1 MMRAAL
7 LLPLLLAGCISLLP
21 EPPPPPRIF
30 AMEAGQVARLEGER
44 IDAVIGVNEPTGER
58 SILGADLIWRT
69 GDELAFVGGTQW
81 STRAAESLQ
90 SLVVE
95 TLVRQGRF
103 NAAVASGQGR
113 AQFEIRWDVMDFE
126 IDGDRMVARFTANV
140 QLVAAPGRRVI
151 AQEIITAEAPVA
163 SRSATDA
170 SQALTRAAR
179 EGGARIGVFAADAAT
194 QELARA
200 AAEDQARA
208 ASIRR

>member
-1 MMRAAL
+1 MTRAAL
-7 LLPLLLAGCISLLP
+7 LLPLLLAGCISLFP
-21 EPPPPPRIF
+21 DPPPPPRVF
-30 AMEAGQVARLEGER
+30 TLEAGPVARVEGER
-44 IDAVIGVNEPTGER
+44 LNAVIGVAEPSGER
-58 SILGADLIWRT
+58 TIMGVDLVWRT
-69 GDELAFVGGTQW
+69 GDELAYVGGSQW
-81 STRAAESLQ
+81 STRAAEALQ
-90 SLVVE
+90 AMMVE

-103 NAAVASGQGR
+103 NAAVAAGQGR
-113 AQFEIRWDVMDFE
+113 AEFEIRWDVMDFE

-140 QLVAAPGRRVI
+140 QIVAAPGRRVI

-163 SRSATDA
+163 SRSATEA

-179 EGGARIGVFAADAAT
+179 EGGARIGVFAADAAA

>member
-163 SRSATDA
+163 SRSATEA